1 MRAGIPGSRKPRDPA
16 TLVGADS
23 TAPAGAFRRP
33 KTAGPALRPEI
44 SARFAAAQGSA
55 GGPWPSPTTGRSPR
69 PTGKRH
75 SHVITNL
82 CRGRCSHRPGN
93 PAAARTPA
101 GGINPAP
108 TVHGQRPANRNG
120 RGRPGGRRAGCPI
133 PPDPAAARTSA
144 GGYGIPPYS
153 QRKMPR
159 STGKRHSHVI
169 TNLCRGRC
177 SHRPGNPAAA
187 RTPAGGYGIR
197 PYSQRQGPRPTGK
210 RHSRVITNLC
220 RGRCLHRPGN
230 RAAAR
235 TPAGGINPAPTA
247 HGQRP
252 ANWNGRVY
260 PGVRR
265 AGCPIPPDPA
275 AVRTPAGGYG
285 IRPYGYILCFGPN
298 GKAAAKPAARAV
310 LVQRVFHNKKGLLPK
325 KAAVPFFIF

>member
-1 MRAGIPGSRKPRDPA
+1 MRNFFIFLRAGIPGSRKPRDPA
-16 TLVGADS
+16 TLVGTDS

-33 KTAGPALRPEI
+33 KTAGPTLRPEI

-93 PAAARTPA
+93 PAAART
-101 GGINPAP
+101 
-108 TVHGQRPANRNG
+108 
-120 RGRPGGRRAGCPI
+120 
-133 PPDPAAARTSA
+133 S
-144 GGYGIPPYS
+144 
-153 QRKMPR
+153 
-159 STGKRHSHVI
+159 
-169 TNLCRGRC
+169 
-177 SHRPGNPAAA
+177 
-187 RTPAGGYGIR
+187 AGGYGIR

-265 AGCPIPPDPA
+265 AGCPHPA
-275 AVRTPAGGYG
+275 APRGAANTPGR
-285 IRPYGYILCFGPN
+285 IWNPPLRIHFVFW
-298 GKAAAKPAARAV
+298 AKREGRRQTRCPRRACAQGFPQQKGTV
-310 LVQRVFHNKKGLLPK
+310 AKKGSS
-325 KAAVPFFIF
+325 PFSIF

>member
-1 MRAGIPGSRKPRDPA
+1 MAASIRAAVGRDAPIPPDPA
-16 TLVGADS
+16 AVRT
-23 TAPAGAFRRP
+23 PAGGYGIRP
-33 KTAGPALRPEI
+33 YSQR
-44 SARFAAAQGSA
+44 QV
-55 GGPWPSPTTGRSPR
+55 PR

-108 TVHGQRPANRNG
+108 TNKFYVSYKWEG

-187 RTPAGGYGIR
+187 RTPAGG
-197 PYSQRQGPRPTGK
+197 
-210 RHSRVITNLC
+210 
-220 RGRCLHRPGN
+220 
-230 RAAAR
+230 
-235 TPAGGINPAPTA
+235 INPAPTNNFFVL
-247 HGQRP
+247 GQPEWPILSGRP
-252 ANWNGRVY
+252 
-260 PGVRR
+260 
-265 AGCPIPPDPA
+265 
-275 AVRTPAGGYG
+275 
-285 IRPYGYILCFGPN
+285 
-298 GKAAAKPAARAV
+298 
-310 LVQRVFHNKKGLLPK
+310 
-325 KAAVPFFIF
+325 

>member
-1 MRAGIPGSRKPRDPA
+1 MALPYKPD
-16 TLVGADS
+16 G
-23 TAPAGAFRRP
+23 
-33 KTAGPALRPEI
+33 
-44 SARFAAAQGSA
+44 
-55 GGPWPSPTTGRSPR
+55 SPR

-187 RTPAGGYGIR
+187 RTSAGGYGIR

-265 AGCPIPPDPA
+265 AGCPHPA
-275 AVRTPAGGYG
+275 APRGGVNTRG
-285 IRPYGYILCFGPN
+285 RIWNPPLRIHFVFW
-298 GKAAAKPAARAV
+298 AKREGRRQTGCPRRACAQGFPQQKGTV
-310 LVQRVFHNKKGLLPK
+310 AKKRQQSLFLSFKNCDGALQFVF
-325 KAAVPFFIF
+325 V